1 MPKKVEVVIP
11 EATED
16 DIRAERWE
24 DMKEGLDPDDFGY
37 HMGWKAA
44 LRWARANVKVVETVV
59 NGRTV
64 FQLKP

>member
-44 LRWARANVKVVETVV
+44 LRWARANVKVVE
-59 NGRTV
+59 R
-64 FQLKP
+64 